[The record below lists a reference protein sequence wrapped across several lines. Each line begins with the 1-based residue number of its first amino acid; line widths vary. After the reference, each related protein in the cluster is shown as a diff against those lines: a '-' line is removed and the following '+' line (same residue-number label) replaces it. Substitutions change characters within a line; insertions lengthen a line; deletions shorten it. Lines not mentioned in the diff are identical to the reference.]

1 MSTAFASHLK
11 KRCEQQICALP
22 ISREALAR
30 PLPSAHDPQPARPR
44 NAHPR
49 AAVRLRVRS
58 LHGASFSHPRDRH
71 SRRGGLAP
79 IHEGNITIEPAVR
92 SHGAASHV
100 AERASSRAAP
110 TARVRRAHGA
120 LARMPGC
127 PHEYASSALTP
138 TPVGRE
144 NPPPIRTARVAPSP
158 HGSPGTSHTR
168 RRTLLAHP

>member
-1 MSTAFASHLK
+1 MLRSVPGQKVILGQIQNQILEK

-44 NAHPR
+44 SAHPR

-92 SHGAASHV
+92 CHGAASHV

-110 TARVRRAHGA
+110 TARASAEHMARLPACRAAHMNM
-120 LARMPGC
+120 R
-127 PHEYASSALTP
+127 
-138 TPVGRE
+138 
-144 NPPPIRTARVAPSP
+144 
-158 HGSPGTSHTR
+158 
-168 RRTLLAHP
+168 LLP